1 MKYVIDIEE
10 KPLCEFDKET
20 QTYFP
25 RLFKVKGFNTL
36 VFDQEGLKRLE
47 LLDSSEE
54 IERAFEQGKVAGVA
68 QQYDVKEFRS
78 GYECGMKDC
87 WELARE
93 IADMSG
99 DVLDEIFGGSY
110 WPFAGGCEMTP
121 FEAKEKVDSYKKKI
135 KIGDL
140 IEDKSGTVYLVI
152 DITDGAYQ
160 CLSGESFEPVS
171 IGKDYIKEYKN
182 LHDCKDI
189 FAVARGITKG
199 LGSRRKSNGEE

>member
-54 IERAFEQGKVAGVA
+54 IKRAYEQGKIDGVA
-68 QQYDVKEFRS
+68 QQYDVEEFRT
-78 GYECGMKDC
+78 GYECGMRDC
-87 WELARE
+87 WELATE
-93 IADMSG
+93 IADMSY
-99 DVLDEIFGGSY
+99 VELDEIFDGY
-110 WPFAGGCEMTP
+110 LPFTSVCKVTP
-121 FEAKEKVDSYKKKI
+121 FEAKEKVDNYKKKI

-199 LGSRRKSNGEE
+199 LGSRRKSNGGE

>member
-36 VFDQEGLKRLE
+36 VFDQEVLKRLE

-54 IERAFEQGKVAGVA
+54 IKRAYEQGKIDGVA
-68 QQYDVKEFRS
+68 QQYDVEEFRT
-78 GYECGMKDC
+78 GYECGMRDC
-87 WELARE
+87 WELSRE
-93 IADMSG
+93 IVDMTGSE
-99 DVLDEIFGGSY
+99 LDEIFGGEY

-121 FEAKEKVDSYKKKI
+121 FDAKKRIEDYKNKI
-135 KIGDL
+135 EIGDL
-140 IEDKSGTVYLVI
+140 IKDDGGTVYLVI

-199 LGSRRKSNGEE
+199 LGSRRKSNGGE

>member
-1 MKYVIDIEE
+1 MKYVIDVEE

-36 VFDQEGLKRLE
+36 VFDREGLERLE

-54 IERAFEQGKVAGVA
+54 IKRAYEQGKIDGVA
-68 QQYDVKEFRS
+68 QQYDAEEFRA
-78 GYECGMKDC
+78 GYECGMRDC
-87 WELARE
+87 WELSTE
-93 IADMSG
+93 IANMSY
-99 DVLDEIFGGSY
+99 VELDEIFDGY
-110 WPFAGGCEMTP
+110 LPFTNGCKVTP
-121 FEAKEKVDSYKKKI
+121 FEAKEKVDSHKKKI
-135 KIGDL
+135 EIGDL
-140 IEDKSGTVYLVI
+140 IEDKSGEVYLVI

-171 IGKDYIKEYKN
+171 IGKEYIKEYKN

-199 LGSRRKSNGEE
+199 LWSRRKSNGGE